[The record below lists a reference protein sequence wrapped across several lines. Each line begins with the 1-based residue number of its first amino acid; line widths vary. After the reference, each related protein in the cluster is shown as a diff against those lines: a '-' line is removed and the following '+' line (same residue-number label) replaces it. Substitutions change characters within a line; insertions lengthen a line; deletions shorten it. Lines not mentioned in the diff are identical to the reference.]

1 METSTVTR
9 RINMSSNQLFGIA
22 LLVLGIILLFF
33 GYQSSQA
40 VDDQVFEALTGRF
53 TESTMWL
60 LIGGGISAA
69 VGVVLLALK
78 R

>member
-1 METSTVTR
+1 
-9 RINMSSNQLFGIA
+9 MSSNQVIGIA

-40 VDDQVFEALTGRF
+40 VDDQIFEAFTGRF

>member
-1 METSTVTR
+1 
-9 RINMSSNQLFGIA
+9 MSSNQVIGIA

-40 VDDQVFEALTGRF
+40 VDDQIFEALTGRF

>member
-1 METSTVTR
+1 
-9 RINMSSNQLFGIA
+9 MSSNQLFGIA